1 MSDIRMY
8 AVYAVLYELNRRE
21 LKRKLGLFPPELH
34 YAVVLANS
42 IIGAE
47 NAKRVKETPEAAV
60 REGNE
65 FVEKMLEMADQG
77 ADSGPD
83 EVFREILETHLV
95 DTIKDEL
102 RCCCPNCANF
112 NACLDIGNLSLGHLF
127 QRRVLGEETAELKKE
142 IALEIDKALK
152 STPHIHTDN
161 AQTLCKDFRHHCPVS
176 GIGEVFRR
184 YADIALGLQE
194 TFDIDY
200 RKIQQAMILINMEF
214 FEKSREEGKTEQ

>member
-8 AVYAVLYELNRRE
+8 AVYAVLYELNKRE

-77 ADSGPD
+77 AGSGLDDS
-83 EVFREILETHLV
+83 FRETLETHLIE
-95 DTIKDEL
+95 TIKDEL
-102 RCCCPNCANF
+102 RCCCPNCASF
-112 NACLDIGNLSLGHLF
+112 NACLDIGNSSLGHLF
-127 QRRVLGEETAELKKE
+127 LRRVQGEETAELKKE
-142 IALEIDKALK
+142 IALEIEKALK
-152 STPHIHTDN
+152 GTPHIHTDN
-161 AQTLCKDFRHHCPVS
+161 VQTLCKDFRHQYRVS
-176 GIGEVFRR
+176 DIGEVFRR
-184 YADIALGLQE
+184 YADIALGLRE
-194 TFDIDY
+194 TFGIDY

-214 FEKSREEGKTEQ
+214 VEKSRKEL